1 MVLFPDVSPA
11 LPGGKVLTAP
21 GREPIAQGQ
30 GHRPLCSA
38 LPASARGRDPGSGRA
53 QFLLYEPSVLPS
65 PGRKDP
71 ALSLLS
77 CRSPRLTPW
86 AAMGILHQWTW
97 GHGGDWLPESTGQR
111 PRKGARR
118 TSSCSDHQSDSRLQ
132 LRPRAGP
139 PSRSQDV
146 AVTCYK
152 CTQDCTVVTQDL
164 GTGPSRCGSSRP
176 ALPPHPSHPPGGGG
190 LASGCSR
197 GHEDGVRPG
206 SKCPPGFQKH
216 LVPRLPLSEG
226 EEKQRE
232 KKSWLS

>member
-1 MVLFPDVSPA
+1 MQKASQSDKNTGLEDCHSKNLCLLPRVLHLRVASLFHGLILSS
-11 LPGGKVLTAP
+11 
-21 GREPIAQGQ
+21 
-30 GHRPLCSA
+30 SA
-38 LPASARGRDPGSGRA
+38 LPPSARGSAPASSRA
-53 QFLLYEPSVLPS
+53 QVLLYQPSVLPS

-86 AAMGILHQWTW
+86 AAVGILHQWTW
-97 GHGGDWLPESTGQR
+97 GHGGDWLPESTGQG

-152 CTQDCTVVTQDL
+152 CLKT
-164 GTGPSRCGSSRP
+164 
-176 ALPPHPSHPPGGGG
+176 AL
-190 LASGCSR
+190 
-197 GHEDGVRPG
+197 
-206 SKCPPGFQKH
+206 
-216 LVPRLPLSEG
+216 
-226 EEKQRE
+226 
-232 KKSWLS
+232 W